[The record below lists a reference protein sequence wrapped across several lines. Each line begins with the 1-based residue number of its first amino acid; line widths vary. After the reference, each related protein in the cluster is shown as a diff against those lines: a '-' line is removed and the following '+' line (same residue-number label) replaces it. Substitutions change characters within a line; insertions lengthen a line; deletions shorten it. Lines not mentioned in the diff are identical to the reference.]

1 MAYLTAEDVG
11 GMKVAALKAALE
23 ERSLDT
29 KGAKKDLATRLLDAL
44 SGNGNLAGATVMA
57 AAAATP
63 ATPAAAEASPAAA
76 ASGTPTVARARA
88 AMARATS
95 SAARAASSLRSRM
108 ADVRPGAWSPLP
120 VLITPERGSGPSPI
134 FTGRSSAATAS
145 APAAPP
151 VPPAHP
157 PSRKALAWP
166 ATALLA
172 LLAALVSLHTARSVA
187 GAPATRPVANATLV
201 ARIARCDLVG

>member
-1 MAYLTAEDVG
+1 MASLTAEDVG

-57 AAAATP
+57 AA
-63 ATPAAAEASPAAA
+63 EASPAAA

-88 AMARATS
+88 AVARATS